1 VLKLCAF
8 EIRFIINFCIIIG
21 EQKNSR
27 SNKIERGLVQ
37 KETG

>member
-8 EIRFIINFCIIIG
+8 EIRFIIIG